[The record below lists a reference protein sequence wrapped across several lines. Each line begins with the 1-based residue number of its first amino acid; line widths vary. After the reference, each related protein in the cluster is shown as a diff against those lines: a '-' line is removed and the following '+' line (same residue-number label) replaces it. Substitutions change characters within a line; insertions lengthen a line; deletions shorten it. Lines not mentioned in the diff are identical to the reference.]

1 MLYIKGI
8 GNWIFS
14 LKKKEAKFFFPTV
27 MRGQLE
33 VDKSKKM
40 TNRKIYHSA
49 IFVQGVS
56 DTVN

>member
-1 MLYIKGI
+1 MLYIKDI
-8 GNWIFS
+8 GNWIF
-14 LKKKEAKFFFPTV
+14 LIEKKRSQFFFPTV